1 MPSILGEALDIATT
15 LSSGVSHFNRE
26 ANKGTDELAKQGIER
41 KKKLAEQGIEKGS
54 TVFWLGCLFSF
65 AFEGHP

>member
-41 KKKLAEQGIEKGS
+41 KKKISRTGNRKGIHGFL
-54 TVFWLGCLFSF
+54 VRMPILFCF
-65 AFEGHP
+65 